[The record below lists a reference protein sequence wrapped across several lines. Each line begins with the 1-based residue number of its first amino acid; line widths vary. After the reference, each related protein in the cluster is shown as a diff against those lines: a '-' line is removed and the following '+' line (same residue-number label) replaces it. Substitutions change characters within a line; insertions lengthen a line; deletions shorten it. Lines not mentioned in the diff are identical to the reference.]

1 MTNLFSY
8 PLHILTKKL
17 RLISTLILSRL
28 VLISLY
34 SYILYCC
41 YLGVLFLKTLKQLE
55 YLNLQNLPGVE
66 DPRYIICTQLS
77 HWLTFMHQYFLKS
90 EVLNELPFFV
100 CKFLTIWFVAALRI
114 HLIFA
119 WIRILG
125 STLGNSGSG
134 SATLVWQLSVLNN
147 LCIPIVIIHFEFL
160 CYQERFL

>member
-28 VLISLY
+28 VLISFY

-66 DPRYIICTQLS
+66 DPRYIICT
-77 HWLTFMHQYFLKS
+77 YI
-90 EVLNELPFFV
+90 VV
-100 CKFLTIWFVAALRI
+100 
-114 HLIFA
+114 
-119 WIRILG
+119 
-125 STLGNSGSG
+125 
-134 SATLVWQLSVLNN
+134 TLVNIYALVFFKVRSPQRTTFFRLQVSDDLVCGSVAD
-147 LCIPIVIIHFEFL
+147 PSHFYVDPDPGIHIRE
-160 CYQERFL
+160 